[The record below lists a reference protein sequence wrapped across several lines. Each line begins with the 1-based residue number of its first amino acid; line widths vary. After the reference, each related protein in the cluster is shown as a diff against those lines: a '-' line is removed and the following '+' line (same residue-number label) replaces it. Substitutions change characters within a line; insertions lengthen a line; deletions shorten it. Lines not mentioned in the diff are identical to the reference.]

1 VRAQFIEKFVPRFLR
16 GRHLKGAIYNGHFGC
31 QKQTRQDHCA
41 RRNRRVK
48 IFLPSFVG
56 DADRGY

>member
-1 VRAQFIEKFVPRFLR
+1 VPRFLR

-56 DADRGY
+56 GAERDY